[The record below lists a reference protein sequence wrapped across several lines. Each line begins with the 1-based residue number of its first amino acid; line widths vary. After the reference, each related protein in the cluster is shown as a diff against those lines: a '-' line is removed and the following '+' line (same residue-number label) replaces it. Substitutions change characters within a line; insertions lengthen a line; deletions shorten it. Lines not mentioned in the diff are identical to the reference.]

1 MQYNLRIWFMFW
13 WRWKSYSFTSHEDWG
28 GRGGGERWKMK
39 LWRNG
44 KIIISKLNGSKLW
57 RFCVLE
63 RNKSEANWKLKG
75 DARVSAKQRETWK
88 SHLDYCRLV
97 RASGGEDIIIVSPIA
112 HVECLMP
119 HLIPQVF
126 SVDELLLL
134 LLQPLSRRDYAR
146 YFAIFSS
153 TQQAK
158 SELSHLFAFHLFI
171 GR

>member
-63 RNKSEANWKLKG
+63 WNKSEANWKLKG

-97 RASGGEDIIIVSPIA
+97 REWRRGHNYCFTDRTCWMFNASFDSTGFFRRRAAAAAAST
-112 HVECLMP
+112 
-119 HLIPQVF
+119 
-126 SVDELLLL
+126 
-134 LLQPLSRRDYAR
+134 PLSKRLRE
-146 YFAIFSS
+146 IFRNF
-153 TQQAK
+153 
-158 SELSHLFAFHLFI
+158 LFYSAS
-171 GR
+171 